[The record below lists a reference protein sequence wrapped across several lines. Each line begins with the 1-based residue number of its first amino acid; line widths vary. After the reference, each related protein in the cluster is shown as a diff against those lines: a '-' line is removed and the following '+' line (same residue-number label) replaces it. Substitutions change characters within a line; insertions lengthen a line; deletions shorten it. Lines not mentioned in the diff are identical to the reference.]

1 MKKTLFKLIM
11 RLIGGMLDTITPNI
25 QNSLKEKEFNPK
37 TNKQQIKIDWV
48 RLSSSFI
55 VFILL
60 LLNFLHLID
69 ISEVIKNV
77 LNELQN
83 YLPA

>member
-1 MKKTLFKLIM
+1 M
-11 RLIGGMLDTITPNI
+11 RIISGVMDTITPNL
-25 QNSLKEKEFNPK
+25 QNSLKDKEFNPK
-37 TNKQQIKIDWV
+37 TQQQQTKIDWV

-55 VFILL
+55 VFVLL

-69 ISEVIKNV
+69 ITEVIKNV

-83 YLPA
+83 YLPIQG

>member
-1 MKKTLFKLIM
+1 MKKILFKLIM
-11 RLIGGMLDTITPNI
+11 RIVSGVIDTITPNI
-25 QNSLKEKEFNPK
+25 QNSLKDKEFNPK
-37 TNKQQIKIDWV
+37 TNKQHTKIDWV

-69 ISEVIKNV
+69 ITEVLKAV
-77 LNELQN
+77 THELQSI
-83 YLPA
+83 LP